1 MNRKTAYILIAI
13 TMVISLLSVSFVK
26 LSSTSADA
34 TQQFS
39 QTQVTTI
46 APFYIIKEYNGR
58 IAVFISNQQEPMRE
72 YDTYVNTLPEKDKEL
87 LKNGIVAMNDEELRE
102 RIEDYTS

>member
-1 MNRKTAYILIAI
+1 
-13 TMVISLLSVSFVK
+13 MVISLLSVSFVK

-39 QTQVTTI
+39 QTQVTTA
-46 APFYIIKEYNGR
+46 APFYIIKEYKGR

-72 YDTYVNTLPEKDKEL
+72 YDTYVSTLPDEDKEL

>member
-1 MNRKTAYILIAI
+1 MNRKMTYILIAF

-26 LSSTSADA
+26 LNSTSADA
-34 TQQFS
+34 IQQSS
-39 QTQVTTI
+39 QTQVTT

-72 YDTYVNTLPEKDKEL
+72 YDTYVNTLPDKDKEL
-87 LKNGIVAMNDEELRE
+87 LKNGIVAMNDEELRD